1 MTVDAIGVLAL
12 LATATLLALDLRR
25 RRAQRAAQ
33 RLEQARLRDGLTGL
47 DSRLAFEQQLRALA
61 GALRDDGML
70 AVLVID
76 IYRFARLN
84 ARWGRAA
91 GDCVLREL
99 ALRLQRLG
107 DRAALARV
115 GPDAFALAFVDVG
128 PERCNALVDSVVAL
142 MRDPFDAGADLP
154 LALSASVGCALY
166 PADADSPSRL
176 LGVAEA
182 AVFGQVERRQQEQAA
197 DLDPYGAEAAR
208 RLAWAVR
215 FVKGR
220 LRDFEREYLTRLQGP
235 DVAIPLRDLL
245 TELGLRG
252 WPGDGHV
259 ALLLRPTLDAA
270 RHRERALQLGHLL
283 AALGV
288 PAKCCIRATSWLQQ
302 EFGALSQRLP
312 GRLSQRKLLL
322 DVVSLRLQAD
332 MALQQEGADTL
343 QQELYRALRAFD
355 SALPQLPRRVDLLD
369 AAIALLSRLPYVV
382 FCAAYTQGAD
392 GRAVLEAETHA
403 HRLWLE
409 SRPEQALAKLRA
421 EDIGARAWTRA
432 WSSARLELAD
442 DTELAALQAP
452 GVRSLAAL
460 PALDPGGGVH
470 TVVLVYGRLP
480 AQFATAAMRSCL
492 DGAAQ
497 ALARELA
504 RVRHAA
510 AHPALPAD
518 QRSAWRQRLFGGGL
532 RMHMQP
538 IVHLPSAACT
548 KVEALARLQLDERT
562 LLTPGRFLPV
572 LGQHELDRLF
582 LDGLNLSLQAL
593 LDWERQGLSLDLSL
607 NLPPSTLRHA
617 DCVDWVRS
625 GLERRGIDPRRLSL
639 EILEDRDVAT
649 QATMRDTTERLRA
662 LGVRLVLD
670 DLGAG
675 YSSLLRLNSLPIDMV
690 KVDQGLVHGIVAN
703 NPRAVPLVAGLV
715 DLARRLDLGITIEGL
730 ETQILLEY
738 AQYLQADFGQGMA
751 ISPPLEPRRV
761 PGWVRAWRMPELSG
775 IAPFASML
783 DPDARATRRLL

>member
-548 KVEALARLQLDERT
+548 KVEALARLQLDEGT
-562 LLTPGRFLPV
+562 LLPPGRFLPI
-572 LGQHELDRLF
+572 LGHLELDRLF
-582 LDGLNLSLQAL
+582 VDGLHQSLAAL
-593 LDWERQGLSLDLSL
+593 RHWEKHGVLLDLSY
-607 NLPPSTLRHA
+607 NLPPCTLRNA
-617 DCVDWVRS
+617 DCVEWVGDALRQHRLAPQRLT
-625 GLERRGIDPRRLSL
+625 LELLENEAFGDEEDLRHNATRLH
-639 EILEDRDVAT
+639 
-649 QATMRDTTERLRA
+649 A
-662 LGVRLVLD
+662 LGVQLALD
-670 DLGAG
+670 DLGSG
-675 YSSLLRLNSLPIDMV
+675 YSSLLRLRNLPFDVVKIDQSLV
-690 KVDQGLVHGIVAN
+690 RGIASDN
-703 NPRAVPLVAGLV
+703 WRSVPLVSGLV
-715 DLARRLDLGITIEGL
+715 ELARNLGVQIVIEGL
-730 ETQILLEY
+730 ETHVLLEFAGHLRADY
-738 AQYLQADFGQGMA
+738 AQGFA
-751 ISPPLEPRRV
+751 IARPMPAAQI
-761 PGWVRAWRMPELSG
+761 PGWVRSWRMPPLAG
-775 IAPFASML
+775 INPFAL
-783 DPDARATRRLL
+783 ER